1 MEKFAASVVFS
12 LISLHEME
20 GRTAF
25 FMMPETLER
34 SQGKKSSEL
43 LHNLFRFAAI
53 YFAKFRGTKNEIVF
67 RKSPWKARL
76 LRSFLGQIYLARFAI
91 KNGESFVEFPRKY
104 VDTFWIFHQE
114 F

>member
-67 RKSPWKARL
+67 RKSPFKHAF
-76 LRSFLGQIYLARFAI
+76 SEAF
-91 KNGESFVEFPRKY
+91 
-104 VDTFWIFHQE
+104 
-114 F
+114 